1 MLLPN
6 GSAIKND
13 VIDCFNKAID
23 DTQNINADGSIN
35 WNFVD
40 ADMNLELGTFYSS
53 DYLYECLNVMADE
66 YHWLMTG
73 EVA

>member
-13 VIDCFNKAID
+13 VIDSFNKAID
-23 DTQNINADGSIN
+23 NPENQNANGTIN

-40 ADMNLELGTFYSS
+40 ADLHIDMSLWYTTE
-53 DYLYECLNVMADE
+53 YLNACFDVMVDE
-66 YHWLMTG
+66 YNWLMTG
-73 EVA
+73 VA

>member
-13 VIDCFNKAID
+13 VIDAFNKAID
-23 DTQNINADGSIN
+23 NPENQNANGTIN

-40 ADMNLELGTFYSS
+40 ADLHIDMSLWYTTE
-53 DYLYECLNVMADE
+53 YLNECFDVMVDE
-66 YHWLMTG
+66 YNWLMTG
-73 EVA
+73 AA

>member
-13 VIDCFNKAID
+13 VIDCFNEAID
-23 DTQNINADGSIN
+23 NSENVNADGSIN
-35 WNFVD
+35 WNFVESD
-40 ADMNLELGTFYSS
+40 LYLELHGIYSAE
-53 DYLYECLNVMADE
+53 YLDACFDVMVAE
-66 YHWLMTG
+66 YNWLMTG

>member
-13 VIDCFNKAID
+13 VIDAFNKAID
-23 DTQNINADGSIN
+23 NPENQNADGTMN

-40 ADMNLELGTFYSS
+40 SDLHIDMSLWYTTE
-53 DYLYECLNVMADE
+53 YLNECFDVMVDE
-66 YHWLMTG
+66 YNWLMTG
-73 EVA
+73 AA

>member
-13 VIDCFNKAID
+13 VIECFNKAID
-23 DTQNINADGSIN
+23 NPENIRPDGSIC

-40 ADMNLELGTFYSS
+40 ADMNLELGAFYSS
-53 DYLYECLNVMADE
+53 DYLYDCLNAMADE
-66 YHWLMTG
+66 YNWLMTG

>member
-23 DTQNINADGSIN
+23 DPQNINADGSIN

-53 DYLYECLNVMADE
+53 D
-66 YHWLMTG
+66 
-73 EVA
+73 

>member
-1 MLLPN
+1 MLLAN

-23 DTQNINADGSIN
+23 NPENINVDGSIN

-53 DYLYECLNVMADE
+53 DYLYEALEVMADE

>member
-13 VIDCFNKAID
+13 VIDSFNKAID
-23 DTQNINADGSIN
+23 NPENINADGSIN

-40 ADMNLELGTFYSS
+40 ADMNLELGIFYSS